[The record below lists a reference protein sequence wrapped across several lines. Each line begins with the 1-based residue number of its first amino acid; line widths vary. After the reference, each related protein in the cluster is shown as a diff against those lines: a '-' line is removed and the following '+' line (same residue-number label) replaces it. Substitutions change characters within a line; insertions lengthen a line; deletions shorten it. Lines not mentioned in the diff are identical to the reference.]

1 MKIKIEKK
9 KRLKRILILVFICII
24 LLCACTHQEQM
35 TDGNEGIFSAVNE
48 TMISSSA
55 VIEKATIEEKKDKY
69 KIDNPWIIKD
79 MTGRKRVLN
88 LGDVDIKD
96 IMIPMGN
103 FDLAAEY
110 SQVVGNHYYFLRK
123 EGKRMYTL
131 YCDRGQK
138 IVTFELENRYS
149 FLNCGIY
156 DGQFY
161 LILTHNEDV
170 DAESAHEL
178 AVVDFTSGKVQMI
191 GRVSPLQDPYMY
203 HGKLYNFMPEYDDG
217 DDVAVEILDPKGRL
231 RDKTKIPYP
240 EKETADKTVYID
252 SIIDEKLYYS
262 TRQKQR
268 KIRICRQD
276 LETGEIEEIFSYQP
290 KSNKVVNT
298 SIEMDQQGV
307 FLCEMYE
314 KGMKLYVIPWSGK
327 KMSTVTR
334 RKVSGYVYNNQYV
347 FYLDK
352 NLRIHKWNRKT
363 YKETI
368 MNVSVDKESILDCTE
383 EGIYIQET
391 TGEHRL
397 LYLDLNGKKL
407 ETIWDGEYIEEDWE
421 DDLCGSS

>member
-1 MKIKIEKK
+1 MYILKKII
-9 KRLKRILILVFICII
+9 FI
-24 LLCACTHQEQM
+24 LLLNIVVLYACTVDHKEKDM
-35 TDGNEGIFSAVNE
+35 KRNDDTIATSA
-48 TMISSSA
+48 TISSSA
-55 VIEKATIEEKKDKY
+55 VTEKVETKKKKDSNK
-69 KIDNPWIIKD
+69 KAIPWIIKD
-79 MTGRKRVLN
+79 MTGRKKVFN
-88 LGDVDIKD
+88 LGEVNTKD
-96 IMIPMGN
+96 SMIPMGN

-252 SIIDEKLYYS
+252 SIIDGKLYYS

>member
-1 MKIKIEKK
+1 M
-9 KRLKRILILVFICII
+9 KRILIFSFFCTI
-24 LLCACTHQEQM
+24 LFFACARSEKKT
-35 TDGNEGIFSAVNE
+35 GRNGGSFAAVSS
-48 TMISSSA
+48 TSISSSA
-55 VIEKATIEEKKDKY
+55 VTEEREIELKKKRYKKRKPWTIT
-69 KIDNPWIIKD
+69 D
-79 MTGRKRVLN
+79 MTGRKKVLN
-88 LGDVDIKD
+88 LGEVNTKD
-96 IMIPMGN
+96 SMIPMGN

-123 EGKRMYTL
+123 EGERTYTL
-131 YCDRGQK
+131 YCDRK
-138 IVTFELENRYS
+138 EKVVTFELEKRYG

-161 LILTHNEDV
+161 LILTHSEDEDV
-170 DAESAHEL
+170 ESAHEL

-191 GRVSPLQDPYMY
+191 GRVPPLQDPYMY

-240 EKETADKTVYID
+240 EKVTADKTVYID
-252 SIIDEKLYYS
+252 SIIDGKLYYS
-262 TRQKQR
+262 TRQKQGR
-268 KIRICRQD
+268 IRICRQD
-276 LETGEIEEIFSYQP
+276 LKTGEIEEIFSYQP

-298 SIEMDQQGV
+298 RIEMDQQGV
-307 FLCEMYE
+307 FFCEMYE

-334 RKVSGYVYNNQYV
+334 RKISGYVYNNQYV
-347 FYLDK
+347 FYFDK
-352 NLRIHKWNRKT
+352 DLRIHKWNRKT

-368 MNVSVDKESILDCTE
+368 MNVSVDKENILDCTE
-383 EGIYIQET
+383 EGIYMQET

-397 LYLDLNGKKL
+397 LYLDRNGKKL

-421 DDLCGSS
+421 NDLCGSS